1 MTRITMSI
9 MRNISDTIQDKK
21 SKIKSTK
28 HQHLVQVVIRP
39 ILKKLLLL
47 DNYVGCKIFVTS
59 AENGV
64 RDHNKNLWLNFNCC
78 GNHPDQ
84 VSVLLDV

>member
-39 ILKKLLLL
+39 ILKKIMVIGQLRR
-47 DNYVGCKIFVTS
+47 V
-59 AENGV
+59 
-64 RDHNKNLWLNFNCC
+64 
-78 GNHPDQ
+78 
-84 VSVLLDV
+84 

>member
-21 SKIKSTK
+21 SKIKSAK

-39 ILKKLLLL
+39 ILKKIMVIGQLRR
-47 DNYVGCKIFVTS
+47 V
-59 AENGV
+59 
-64 RDHNKNLWLNFNCC
+64 
-78 GNHPDQ
+78 
-84 VSVLLDV
+84 